1 MAINV
6 PMPQLPL
13 SGLNQAIATGGNL
26 FSQMMNPVIQREN
39 MARQW
44 KQHLDSL
51 ALQKEQMAHARRN
64 DDLQRQI
71 LQQQLEHL
79 QHTNDPMYEFN
90 QFKNLMSMMGGG
102 QMPQQTMPT
111 QETGEGMGMFTP
123 EGLQAAQQGTA
134 PASNDTGMMMNFES
148 LKQNPML
155 RGFFKKKFGFD
166 PLAPSSQT
174 QEEKDAAALN
184 LFKKKEDIKAANKS
198 GETATNKVLTQSQ
211 QAVQAIDTVI
221 PMIDEFINNPSL
233 VYGATDISPS
243 KKAAY
248 NAKTGGMI
256 DMLVAAQSLP
266 QVKESVNLVE
276 QQIRR
281 GTGESTDAYIKRLKD
296 FKKDLLSRRVK
307 ASSVVNSKKVNAAPI
322 QDFTSMSDDE
332 LRKIA
337 GGG

>member
-1 MAINV
+1 
-6 PMPQLPL
+6 
-13 SGLNQAIATGGNL
+13 
-26 FSQMMNPVIQREN
+26 
-39 MARQW
+39 
-44 KQHLDSL
+44 
-51 ALQKEQMAHARRN
+51 
-64 DDLQRQI
+64 
-71 LQQQLEHL
+71 
-79 QHTNDPMYEFN
+79 
-90 QFKNLMSMMGGG
+90 
-102 QMPQQTMPT
+102 
-111 QETGEGMGMFTP
+111 
-123 EGLQAAQQGTA
+123 LQAAQQGTA